1 MKLTLYKK
9 TLEDKLVV
17 FQQQDNAILEL
28 VGDDDVELEIEQAD
42 ILRENMQSTI
52 LEIENTLTE
61 ITQSNESANIVIE
74 NSPTP
79 PTPQNSSNPPT
90 PQNNQTETV
99 LAMAGFEEMQ
109 GPGSPSQSGIT
120 TQSSHQMNQPS
131 VKLPKL
137 NLKKFRGDIT
147 TWSTFWDTFESA
159 IDKNPSLS
167 DIDKFNYLNSLLE
180 NTAADAISGLTL
192 TSGNYNEAIVILK
205 KRFGNKQLA
214 INEHMDILLNLDPV
228 TSVQN
233 LKGLRSLYDTVESH
247 IRALK
252 SLGIPSQSYGNLL
265 CSMLMNKLPQDLRI
279 LISRDIKNDNW
290 DLDRLLELLEAEV
303 EARERATSNSSAG
316 SSNLHRNPQPKL
328 QGRQL
333 PSGAVLQT
341 GGSTISCTYCQG
353 PHTSNSC
360 KTVSNVTA
368 RKDIL
373 RKGGRCFL
381 CLKKNHLC
389 RDCNSKTQCFKC
401 RGRHHISICTK
412 DSNERKS
419 ENPANVQKGAQQDQG
434 LQAQQKTGS
443 ENNPLKQ
450 QTNLFVSS
458 KTPVL
463 LQTAQATITQ
473 GDHATVNSAKV
484 RVILD
489 SGSQRSYITNRV
501 RNQLNLPTEKTE
513 TMVIKTFG
521 SEEERIQTCDSVK
534 FVLKSQH
541 DQAEISLSAYA
552 VPMICEPL
560 QHQFTSQ
567 AQQSYDHL
575 RDLNLADCSTGI
587 DNSEVDVLIGCDQ
600 YWDLVT
606 GEVRRGENGP
616 TAVGTRLGWVLS
628 GPVEDER
635 MPISKPATNL
645 ATTHVLRCATSPTQ
659 TQNRAMEIRNLVS
672 PNSWRH
678 CPGRDNPADIP
689 SRGINPSEL
698 ADSILWHSGPDWL
711 GQTNTEKLE
720 DGDEQCVPPEECLA
734 EMKITKPPSLS
745 TLILSNSSHGLNE
758 IIRCERFGTLKRLLR
773 VTAYVLR
780 FVKAV
785 QHKKDGRIEGGS
797 LSANE
802 IDEAHTV
809 WMKEMQ
815 RTLPEKGEFE
825 HWKVQFDLYLDE
837 KKNVWRCKGR
847 LEKANLPLMT
857 KHPII
862 LDKNHYL
869 TTLIIRECHKK
880 VMHNGVKETLTELR
894 SQYWLVRGRQ
904 FIRTQLG
911 KCATCRRFEG
921 KPYQAPP
928 APPLPPFTATGIDFL
943 GPLYVKTREEN
954 PKVWICLYTC
964 CVVRALHLDVVPNLT
979 SEGFMRSF
987 RRFTARRGIPP
998 TIITDNGGTFKPAA
1012 KEITTILTHPD
1023 VKKFFAGKRITW
1035 HFNLEKAPWWGG
1047 FFERLVKS
1055 MKRCLKKTLGT
1066 AKLTYEELLTA
1077 TVEVEMI
1084 LNSRPLSY
1092 ISTEDFEEPLTPS
1105 NLLIGRRLLSLPE
1118 PNYNEDDPDFDI
1130 KLDTDDL
1137 TRTMRHLSNVMNH
1150 FWSRWRNEYL
1160 MELRESH
1167 RVETRNGN
1175 ETVSLGD
1182 IVVVHEESRPR
1193 GLWRLGKVESL
1204 ISGADGQTRGAVVK
1218 VFSKKGR
1225 STTIKRPV
1233 QRLYPLEIRSTA
1245 RESELPVEAKDDD
1258 KPEVTRTRPRRA
1270 AAIEADNRRKRWI
1283 KDLDL

>member
-1 MKLTLYKK
+1 MTEAQELGRMKRVRNGHRTSTKRTISAANDLLTSVDDKSKLAPHVVKLTLYKK

-214 INEHMDILLNLDPV
+214 INKHMDILLNLDPV

-450 QTNLFVSS
+450 QTNGTNLFVSS

-473 GDHATVNSAKV
+473 GDDATVNSAKV

-541 DQAEISLSAYA
+541 DQAGISLSAYA

-575 RDLNLADCSTGI
+575 RDLNLADCSTG
-587 DNSEVDVLIGCDQ
+587 
-600 YWDLVT
+600 
-606 GEVRRGENGP
+606 EVRRGENGP
-616 TAVGTRLGWVLS
+616 TAVGTRLRWVLS

-659 TQNRAMEIRNLVS
+659 TQS
-672 PNSWRH
+672 
-678 CPGRDNPADIP
+678 
-689 SRGINPSEL
+689 
-698 ADSILWHSGPDWL
+698 
-711 GQTNTEKLE
+711 Q
-720 DGDEQCVPPEECLA
+720 
-734 EMKITKPPSLS
+734 
-745 TLILSNSSHGLNE
+745 
-758 IIRCERFGTLKRLLR
+758 
-773 VTAYVLR
+773 
-780 FVKAV
+780 
-785 QHKKDGRIEGGS
+785 
-797 LSANE
+797 
-802 IDEAHTV
+802 
-809 WMKEMQ
+809 
-815 RTLPEKGEFE
+815 
-825 HWKVQFDLYLDE
+825 
-837 KKNVWRCKGR
+837 GR

-862 LDKNHYL
+862 FDKNHYL

-880 VMHNGVKETLTELR
+880 VMHNGVKE
-894 SQYWLVRGRQ
+894 
-904 FIRTQLG
+904 
-911 KCATCRRFEG
+911 
-921 KPYQAPP
+921 
-928 APPLPPFTATGIDFL
+928 
-943 GPLYVKTREEN
+943 
-954 PKVWICLYTC
+954 
-964 CVVRALHLDVVPNLT
+964 
-979 SEGFMRSF
+979 MR
-987 RRFTARRGIPP
+987 
-998 TIITDNGGTFKPAA
+998 
-1012 KEITTILTHPD
+1012 
-1023 VKKFFAGKRITW
+1023 KKMKLKKKLKR
-1035 HFNLEKAPWWGG
+1035 
-1047 FFERLVKS
+1047 
-1055 MKRCLKKTLGT
+1055 MKRKWRNRMKQRRKKRKKKKT
-1066 AKLTYEELLTA
+1066 K
-1077 TVEVEMI
+1077 
-1084 LNSRPLSY
+1084 R
-1092 ISTEDFEEPLTPS
+1092 
-1105 NLLIGRRLLSLPE
+1105 
-1118 PNYNEDDPDFDI
+1118 
-1130 KLDTDDL
+1130 
-1137 TRTMRHLSNVMNH
+1137 
-1150 FWSRWRNEYL
+1150 
-1160 MELRESH
+1160 
-1167 RVETRNGN
+1167 
-1175 ETVSLGD
+1175 
-1182 IVVVHEESRPR
+1182 
-1193 GLWRLGKVESL
+1193 
-1204 ISGADGQTRGAVVK
+1204 
-1218 VFSKKGR
+1218 KK
-1225 STTIKRPV
+1225 
-1233 QRLYPLEIRSTA
+1233 A
-1245 RESELPVEAKDDD
+1245 
-1258 KPEVTRTRPRRA
+1258 
-1270 AAIEADNRRKRWI
+1270 RRKR
-1283 KDLDL
+1283 KK